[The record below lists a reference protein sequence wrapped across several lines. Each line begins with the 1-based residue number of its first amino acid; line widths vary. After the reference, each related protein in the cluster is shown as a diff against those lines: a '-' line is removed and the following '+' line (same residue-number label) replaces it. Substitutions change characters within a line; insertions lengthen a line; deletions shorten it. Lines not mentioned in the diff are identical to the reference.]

1 MQRSNRRIDSEA
13 ADWAVRSH
21 TRALS
26 AEEQAELDRWLE
38 ANPRHRGA
46 FLRASAA
53 WMDMDRLAAM
63 AGPRPLPVEDA
74 SATPRSASPMSATP
88 LSATSPRSLSRRWA
102 IAAAVAVM
110 VLAGIPAW
118 WAHRHQNVYV
128 SDAGQVRQVALSD
141 GSHMVLN
148 TETRATVQFDDA
160 HREIELARGEGFFQV
175 ARDPVRP
182 FVVRTGAILV
192 RAIGTVFSVRSSHH
206 RVDVTVSQGM
216 VELVDTSNP
225 DHVIRRRLGANEHA
239 TVEETHRLEVQ
250 RLEESEV
257 SRRLGWREGLLDFE
271 GQPLLEAVN
280 EMNRRNHKHIVV
292 DDPQLAARPVVGQ
305 FLASDPAGFAATV
318 AVALGAQSVEQ
329 DDGIHLRRAN

>member
-13 ADWAVRSH
+13 TDWAVRSH

-53 WMDMDRLAAM
+53 WMDLDRLAAM
-63 AGPRPLPVEDA
+63 AGPRELPPPQHDQ
-74 SATPRSASPMSATP
+74 SATPSRF
-88 LSATSPRSLSRRWA
+88 LSRRWA
-102 IAAAVAVM
+102 IAAGVAVL

-160 HREIELARGEGFFQV
+160 HREIDLARGEGFFQV

-305 FLASDPAGFAATV
+305 FLANDPAGFAATV

-329 DDGIHLRRAN
+329 DDGIHLRRVN

>member
-1 MQRSNRRIDSEA
+1 MQRSNRRIDAEA
-13 ADWAVRSH
+13 SDWAVRSH

-53 WMDMDRLAAM
+53 WTDLDRLAAM
-63 AGPRPLPVEDA
+63 AGPRSVPLEEA
-74 SATPRSASPMSATP
+74 STAAHSASSMSAIVRKG
-88 LSATSPRSLSRRWA
+88 LSPRL
-102 IAAAVAVM
+102 AVAASIA
-110 VLAGIPAW
+110 VLVLGGTSAW
-118 WAHRHQNVYV
+118 WAQRHQNVYV
-128 SDAGQVRQVALSD
+128 SEAGQVRQVALSD

-175 ARDPVRP
+175 ARDPARP

-192 RAIGTVFSVRSSHH
+192 RAIGTVFSVRSSHN
-206 RVDVTVSQGM
+206 RVDVTVSQGL
-216 VELVDTSNP
+216 VELVDASTP

-305 FLASDPAGFAATV
+305 FLANDPAGFAATV
-318 AVALGAQSVEQ
+318 AVALGAQSIEQ
-329 DDGIHLRRAN
+329 DDGIHLRRVN